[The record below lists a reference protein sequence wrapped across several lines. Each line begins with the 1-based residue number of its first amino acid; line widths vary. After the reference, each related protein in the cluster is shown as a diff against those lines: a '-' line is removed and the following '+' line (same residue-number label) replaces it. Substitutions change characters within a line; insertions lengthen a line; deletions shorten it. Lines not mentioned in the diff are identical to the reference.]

1 MLGLGSSDGPR
12 RRLQAELQALAAAAA
27 AQGDGELVRTL
38 DPEWREGREPAVATS
53 IDHVPAELVGLAAQR
68 GLNVLV
74 TRLIALADAVSASS
88 SRAPSRTTPLA
99 RLDLA
104 PPSGPERLF
113 EPEEPKKP
121 PPIAKKPDP
130 PKQPA
135 EIEKKLR
142 VCVGARLEAAL
153 LAGDHD
159 IVAAMHPEYDRVLTE
174 GHLTQ
179 PALAHAVPALVELA
193 ARRREQKLLEDLRDA
208 NVEAWAKARGDHAT
222 LSWLKIGTD
231 KPSASG
237 SVPSAYHLHAELL
250 GASGSGCSA
259 GSGGSA
265 GNGKSGTASGIGGA
279 GGGGGGGGAGK
290 SGSASGSGSSGRTM
304 AVWLSAP
311 AAPALSGL
319 GAPGGRPD
327 WLTELTSDEKAAAEK
342 TAEKKDKKTEDK
354 KEADKKATDQKKE
367 EERKKVAPADGGLV
381 QVVTELTS
389 EEAAAAKARAGAPQ
403 PLQR

>member
-1 MLGLGSSDGPR
+1 MK
-12 RRLQAELQALAAAAA
+12 RLLPAGTEVEFDTDVEPLDRFGRSLVYLYKDASAKLQQQQRSTAREAKEVAAFEANP
-27 AQGDGELVRTL
+27 GDVK
-38 DPEWREGREPAVATS
+38 DC
-53 IDHVPAELVGLAAQR
+53 
-68 GLNVLV
+68 
-74 TRLIALADAVSASS
+74 ADFDSYDEAKAWF
-88 SRAPSRTTPLA
+88 
-99 RLDLA
+99 D
-104 PPSGPERLF
+104 SGPERLF

-231 KPSASG
+231 KPAQSAGASRSEDDSASLRRVEAIG
-237 SVPSAYHLHAELL
+237 LAARRADAATLKKLL
-250 GASGSGCSA
+250 SE
-259 GSGGSA
+259 
-265 GNGKSGTASGIGGA
+265 
-279 GGGGGGGGAGK
+279 
-290 SGSASGSGSSGRTM
+290 SASDRSTLISS
-304 AVWLSAP
+304 
-311 AAPALSGL
+311 
-319 GAPGGRPD
+319 
-327 WLTELTSDEKAAAEK
+327 
-342 TAEKKDKKTEDK
+342 
-354 KEADKKATDQKKE
+354 
-367 EERKKVAPADGGLV
+367 
-381 QVVTELTS
+381 
-389 EEAAAAKARAGAPQ
+389 AAKA
-403 PLQR
+403 